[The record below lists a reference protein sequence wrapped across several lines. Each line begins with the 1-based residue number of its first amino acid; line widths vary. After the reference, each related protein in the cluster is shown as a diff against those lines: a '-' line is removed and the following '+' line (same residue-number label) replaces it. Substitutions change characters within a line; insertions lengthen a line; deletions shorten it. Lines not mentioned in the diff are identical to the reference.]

1 MGAIMFNKRLKCE
14 LDDALSTLRSQEAR
28 ETAIS
33 RSTATIEFTPEGII
47 TNANQNVLHAMGYTL
62 DTLIGQH
69 HDILCPNDDTH
80 SVGHEG
86 FWRTLRDGEYIRDRV
101 PFRSRQGET
110 LWLEATYNPIFSAD
124 GRVSRILMLANDITE
139 HVRREQEQR
148 NVLEAMSR
156 SMAMIAFDPDGYV
169 LEANDN
175 FLHTLG
181 YRMPEIQGKHH
192 RLFCTQQEAQ
202 SSEYQDFWA
211 HLNKGAFFSGRFQ
224 RVNRCGATV
233 WLSATY
239 NPIFDANKKLYKIV
253 KFARDITPQV
263 EQQQIESTA
272 ATLAYQVSK
281 ETDQRAQHGAMVI
294 SETVAVVRSIA
305 GELSNAAL
313 KISAVGQQ
321 SEMIT
326 GIVQTIRGIADQT
339 NLLALN
345 AAIEAARAGP
355 QGRGFAVVADE
366 VRHLAVRTAQ
376 ATLEISD
383 VVKRNHQLSQ
393 DAVKGM
399 QMTQHMA
406 DVGVGLVG
414 QAGDIIGEIQSGAR
428 QVVDT
433 VKQLSEAVD
442 KL

>member
-1 MGAIMFNKRLKCE
+1 
-14 LDDALSTLRSQEAR
+14 
-28 ETAIS
+28 
-33 RSTATIEFTPEGII
+33 
-47 TNANQNVLHAMGYTL
+47 
-62 DTLIGQH
+62 
-69 HDILCPNDDTH
+69 
-80 SVGHEG
+80 
-86 FWRTLRDGEYIRDRV
+86 
-101 PFRSRQGET
+101 
-110 LWLEATYNPIFSAD
+110 
-124 GRVSRILMLANDITE
+124 
-139 HVRREQEQR
+139 
-148 NVLEAMSR
+148 
-156 SMAMIAFDPDGYV
+156 
-169 LEANDN
+169 
-175 FLHTLG
+175 
-181 YRMPEIQGKHH
+181 
-192 RLFCTQQEAQ
+192 
-202 SSEYQDFWA
+202 
-211 HLNKGAFFSGRFQ
+211 
-224 RVNRCGATV
+224 
-233 WLSATY
+233 
-239 NPIFDANKKLYKIV
+239 
-253 KFARDITPQV
+253 
-263 EQQQIESTA
+263 
-272 ATLAYQVSK
+272 
-281 ETDQRAQHGAMVI
+281 MVI